1 MKFSHFLILSLL
13 SLLSFAFTA
22 LSNPHPFSDGGTPS
36 LVLDADGGRLQ
47 AGVNYLVLPVIP
59 GRGGGLS
66 PANINEKSS
75 CPRDIIQEASEIQ
88 TGFPVS
94 FSPVDTAT
102 GSVPLSTDINV
113 KFFTPTV
120 CSNETVWRV
129 GKYDEVLKRY
139 FIVTGGVEGNPGPE
153 TIANWFKIEKLESDY
168 KIVFC
173 PSVCSICQV
182 VCDDVGIYVGTGGT
196 KFLALSDSP
205 LVVKF
210 KRAFPFTAPP
220 VSHGPPQPVPFSYAP
235 PPPPVPFL
243 HEPPPPPVPFP
254 HAPPPPVPEPHGPPP
269 PVPEPHRSPP
279 PVPVPHGPPPP
290 VPEPHRP
297 PPPPVPVP
305 AGPPPPDTSLAVAT
319 LQSPPYARPFVI
331 FVSVLLFLG
340 LS

>member
-1 MKFSHFLILSLL
+1 M
-13 SLLSFAFTA
+13 A

-75 CPRDIIQEASEIQ
+75 CPHDIIQEASEAQ
-88 TGFPVS
+88 TGFPVR

-173 PSVCSICQV
+173 PSVCSFCQV
-182 VCDDVGIYVGTGGT
+182 VCDDVGIYVGTG
-196 KFLALSDSP
+196 
-205 LVVKF
+205 
-210 KRAFPFTAPP
+210 
-220 VSHGPPQPVPFSYAP
+220 
-235 PPPPVPFL
+235 
-243 HEPPPPPVPFP
+243 E
-254 HAPPPPVPEPHGPPP
+254 
-269 PVPEPHRSPP
+269 
-279 PVPVPHGPPPP
+279 PHGPPPP

-297 PPPPVPVP
+297 PPPPIPVP
-305 AGPPPPDTSLAVAT
+305 AGSPPPDTSLAVAT
-319 LQSPPYARPFVI
+319 LESPAYARPFVI
-331 FVSVLLFLG
+331 FVSVLLFLELG
-340 LS
+340 FNSCPLQWLGSLV

>member
-1 MKFSHFLILSLL
+1 MKFSHFIILSLL
-13 SLLSFAFTA
+13 SLLSFAFMA

-75 CPRDIIQEASEIQ
+75 CPHDIIQEASEAQ
-88 TGFPVS
+88 TGFPVR

-173 PSVCSICQV
+173 PSVCSFCQV

-196 KFLALSDSP
+196 RFLALSDSP

-210 KRAFPFTAPP
+210 ERALPFTAPPFP

-235 PPPPVPFL
+235 PPP
-243 HEPPPPPVPFP
+243 PPPPPVPFP

-269 PVPEPHRSPP
+269 PVPEPHR
-279 PVPVPHGPPPP
+279 
-290 VPEPHRP
+290 P
-297 PPPPVPVP
+297 PPPPIPVP
-305 AGPPPPDTSLAVAT
+305 AGSPPPDTSLAVAT
-319 LQSPPYARPFVI
+319 LESPAYARPFVI